1 MRGDFFAGLR
11 HLFIGF
17 KLLSKPGI
25 RAFVLIPLTIN
36 ILLFSLSVYM
46 LSHYFSVWM
55 EQLLG
60 WLPNWLG
67 FIETLLWLI
76 FAVLVLVVVAFA
88 FTVLA
93 NLIAAPFNGFLS
105 DAVERYLTG
114 QGAPQSKRNLGAEIA
129 RSVWR
134 ELAKL
139 RYYLPRIIGLI
150 VLGFIPIVNSASP
163 FLWALFSVWMMA
175 IQYLDYPMD
184 NNDVLFPVMRKRLG
198 QQRLTTLGYGSTVLL
213 ATMVPV
219 LNWVVM
225 PAAVAG
231 ATALWLS
238 EYKGEA
244 QNNTLTN

>member
-11 HLFIGF
+11 HLLVGL
-17 KLLSKPGI
+17 KLLGKPSI
-25 RAFVLIPLTIN
+25 RRFVIIPLMIN
-36 ILLFSLSVYM
+36 VLLFSLSIYL
-46 LSHYFSVWM
+46 LSHYFGVWM

-67 FIETLLWLI
+67 FLESLLWLI
-76 FAVLVLVVVAFA
+76 FAVLVLVLVAFT

-105 DAVERYLTG
+105 EAVARHLSG
-114 QGAPQSKRNLGAEIA
+114 QAAPQNSRGLAAEIA
-129 RSVWR
+129 RSLWR

-139 RYYLPRIIGLI
+139 KYYVPRVIGLM
-150 VLGFIPIVNSASP
+150 VLGFIPIINSVSP
-163 FLWALFSVWMMA
+163 LLWALFGVWMMA

-184 NNDVLFPVMRKRLG
+184 NHGVTFPEMRKHLG
-198 QQRLTTLGYGSTVLL
+198 ERRLTTFGFGSTVLL
-213 ATMVPV
+213 ATLVPV

-231 ATALWLS
+231 ATALWVS
-238 EYKGEA
+238 EYKDV
-244 QNNTLTN
+244 

>member
-1 MRGDFFAGLR
+1 MQGDFFAGLR

-17 KLLSKPGI
+17 KLLAKPGI
-25 RAFVLIPLTIN
+25 RGFVLIPLLIN
-36 ILLFSLSVYM
+36 VLLFSFSIYL
-46 LSHYFSVWM
+46 LSHYFGAWM

-60 WLPNWLG
+60 WLPNWLS
-67 FIETLLWLI
+67 FIESLLWLI
-76 FAVLVLVVVAFA
+76 FAVLVLVIVAFT
-88 FTVLA
+88 FTLLA
-93 NLIAAPFNGFLS
+93 NLIAAPFNGLLAE
-105 DAVERYLTG
+105 AVERHLSG
-114 QGAPQSKRNLGAEIA
+114 QAAAQSSRSLSAEIT

-139 RYYLPRIIGLI
+139 RYYLPRVIGLI
-150 VLGFIPIVNSASP
+150 VLGFIPVVNSVSP
-163 FLWALFSVWMMA
+163 LLWALFGVWMMA

-184 NNDVLFPVMRKRLG
+184 NNDVLFPVMRRRLG
-198 QQRLTTLGYGSTVLL
+198 QQRLTTLGYGTTVLL

-238 EYKGEA
+238 DYKRLSEE
-244 QNNTLTN
+244 